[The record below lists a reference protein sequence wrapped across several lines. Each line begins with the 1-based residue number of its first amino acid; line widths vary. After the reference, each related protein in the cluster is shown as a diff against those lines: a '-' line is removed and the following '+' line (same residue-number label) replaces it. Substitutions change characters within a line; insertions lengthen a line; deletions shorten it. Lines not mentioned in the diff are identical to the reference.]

1 MRSNKKRFGAG
12 ALALGLCLSVGLSA
26 SGIAQGKQVTST
38 ATGGLVPDATG
49 GGALATGEGLF
60 TQRFNL
66 GGKKLNK
73 QQTFDVR
80 LSMSA
85 IGSVAGANGDLR
97 ATLISPGGE
106 KVFIGLPGRQS
117 FILEFNDRSGNSQYC
132 SPFITIAL
140 DRLYATGVDPNTPG
154 SGSFVGNIDN
164 TSGLNSTFR
173 GGNPKGTW
181 TLNVYDTAPTGTNT
195 LGNSRLLVKTT
206 NRFAKEAGK
215 KK

>member
-1 MRSNKKRFGAG
+1 MSSSKKRFGVG
-12 ALALGLCLSVGLSA
+12 AFALGLCLSVGMSV
-26 SGIAQGKQVTST
+26 SGIAQGAQVSVTT
-38 ATGGLVPDATG
+38 PGGIVPDATG
-49 GGALATGEGLF
+49 GGALATSEGLF
-60 TQRFNL
+60 TQRFNV
-66 GGKKLNK
+66 GGKKVNK

-85 IGSVAGANGDLR
+85 VGSVAGANGDLR
-97 ATLISPGGE
+97 AILISPGGE

-117 FILEFNDRSGNSQYC
+117 FSIEFNDRSGNTQYC
-132 SPFITIAL
+132 NPFVTVAL
-140 DRLYATGVDPNTPG
+140 DCLIATGVDPNTPG

-164 TSGLNSTFR
+164 TSGLNATFR

-181 TLNVYDTAPTGTNT
+181 TLNTYDTSPTDTNT

-206 NRFAKEAGK
+206 NRFAKEPSK